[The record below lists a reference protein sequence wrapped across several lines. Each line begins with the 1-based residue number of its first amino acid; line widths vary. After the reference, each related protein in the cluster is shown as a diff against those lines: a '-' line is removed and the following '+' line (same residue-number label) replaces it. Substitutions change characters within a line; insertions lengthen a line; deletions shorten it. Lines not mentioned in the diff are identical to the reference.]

1 MQQEV
6 EVINY
11 FGKTLKANAS
21 NLYYIFK
28 TEFELIFED
37 VKCVRYTL
45 KIAKQLK
52 MLIQEQGFKESVDLI
67 IWSMKNWVK
76 IAKELKIK
84 SYPTPG
90 IIYGFRYS
98 LLKLKNSTSSKKYVS
113 DKDNNVNKRAS
124 KNAFFINN

>member
-11 FGKTLKANAS
+11 FGKTLKASAS

-67 IWSMKNWVK
+67 IWSMKNWTK

-98 LLKLKNSTSSKKYVS
+98 LLKLKNSTSSKKYVN

>member
-1 MQQEV
+1 MQEEV

-11 FGKTLKANAS
+11 FGKTLKSSAS

-28 TEFELIFED
+28 TEFELTFED
-37 VKCVRYTL
+37 VKCVRYTM

-52 MLIQEQGFKESVDLI
+52 MLIQEQGFKESVELI
-67 IWSMKNWVK
+67 IWSIKNWVK

-98 LLKLKNSTSSKKYVS
+98 LLKIKNSASNTKYV
-113 DKDNNVNKRAS
+113 DNKDNNVNKRVS
-124 KNAFFINN
+124 KNALFINN